1 MTDAK
6 KKEKHK
12 QVNVKRRMSRF
23 FFKLKSWNDNAK
35 KKMIKMNLAL
45 LCPGH
50 FAVKIALSH
59 CVF

>member
-1 MTDAK
+1 
-6 KKEKHK
+6 
-12 QVNVKRRMSRF
+12 MSRF

-35 KKMIKMNLAL
+35 KKMIMMNLAL